1 MPFNRSSFAIAS
13 LAFTAAAFVA
23 AAPLTKREPTWADA
37 ASAAVHPGV
46 NTETEGGSCT
56 SNFVFYDSSNNVYIG
71 QAAHCSGTGEATS
84 TDGCQSASRP
94 EGTAVNVDGASQP
107 GTMVYNSW
115 IRMQERGEQDANTC
129 AFNDFALIKLHPDD
143 YAKVNPSI
151 PKFGGPSGIRTTDVG
166 NLEPIFAF
174 TNSVLRQGIPFLQPK
189 YGVQTEQTGEGWS
202 HQVLGQFDIPG
213 DSGSGAIDSQGRAV
227 GTLSTLQLA
236 PIPTINGFGDFSK
249 EYNYMKSFDDMS
261 DIVLA
266 LGTEPYSFALPIP
279 K

>member
-1 MPFNRSSFAIAS
+1 MTLLRNPLIVFAT
-13 LAFTAAAFVA
+13 LAVCALVS
-23 AAPLTKREPTWADA
+23 AAPLQKRQPTWADA
-37 ASAAVHPGV
+37 SAATVHPGV
-46 NTETEGGSCT
+46 NTDTNGGSCT

-84 TDGCQSASRP
+84 TDGCQSGSLP
-94 EGTAVNVDGASQP
+94 EGTKINVDGASQP

-115 IRMQERGEQDANTC
+115 IRMQQKGERDANTC
-129 AFNDFALIKLHPDD
+129 AYNDFALIKLDPAD

-151 PKFGGPSGIRTTDVG
+151 PKFGGPSGIRTSDVATG
-166 NLEPIFAF
+166 EPIFAF

-189 YGVQTEQTGEGWS
+189 YGVQTQQIGEGWS

-213 DSGSGAIDSQGRAV
+213 DSGSGAIDGKGLAV
-227 GTLSTLQLA
+227 GTLSTLALL

-249 EYNYMKSFDDMS
+249 EYEYMRSFDDLS